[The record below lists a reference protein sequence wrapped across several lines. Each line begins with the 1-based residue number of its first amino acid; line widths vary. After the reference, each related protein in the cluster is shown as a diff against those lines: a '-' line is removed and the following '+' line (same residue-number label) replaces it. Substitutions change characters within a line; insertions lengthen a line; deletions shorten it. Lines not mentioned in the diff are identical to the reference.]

1 MALVGI
7 SIGLS
12 FAFALVLG
20 PALAAY
26 GGLSVVFWFTALLAV
41 IGALIVL
48 TVVPT
53 PSTVGIQH
61 AEVGTRAG
69 LLGRSL
75 LDGALQRLNF
85 GVFTLHFTLMACF
98 LLVPPF
104 LEHTAGIKR
113 DSHWLVYLPTL
124 AVSIAGIVPMMILA
138 ERGGKPHPV
147 FIVAIILLLGS
158 VALLGRTASPLM
170 FYLALCVFFVG
181 FNYLE
186 ATLPSMVSK
195 AVFAG
200 GKGTA
205 LGIYSTCQF
214 LGIFA
219 GGTAG
224 GWLLQQAGPGA
235 VIAACLALAS
245 LWLLLSLPARAIPAP
260 VRH

>member
-1 MALVGI
+1 
-7 SIGLS
+7 
-12 FAFALVLG
+12 
-20 PALAAY
+20 
-26 GGLSVVFWFTALLAV
+26 
-41 IGALIVL
+41 
-48 TVVPT
+48 
-53 PSTVGIQH
+53 
-61 AEVGTRAG
+61 
-69 LLGRSL
+69 
-75 LDGALQRLNF
+75 
-85 GVFTLHFTLMACF
+85 
-98 LLVPPF
+98 VPPF

-113 DSHWLVYLPTL
+113 DSHWMVYLPTL